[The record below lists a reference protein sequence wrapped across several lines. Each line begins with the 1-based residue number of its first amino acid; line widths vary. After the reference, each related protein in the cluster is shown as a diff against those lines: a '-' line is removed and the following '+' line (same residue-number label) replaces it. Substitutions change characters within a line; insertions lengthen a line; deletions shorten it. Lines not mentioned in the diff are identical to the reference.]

1 VVIRVLAIIVE
12 ALLGLIT
19 VFALALMANSRIRR
33 SQLGKDPAS
42 VTDLVDIM
50 TPSISLGGINK
61 LPIKSRGAT
70 PPKILPGIKSVEA
83 AVPQLT
89 DGEVRDDRELSAL
102 IRNGK
107 MYLTVSECDL
117 KQQTF
122 RRKTPK
128 TMPETY
134 AEEYDPVNKKPGLF
148 RPLEMTWTVAGIFI
162 AVLLQ
167 ALTSLV
173 ALHFR
178 IQKHLGL
185 PLPSKS
191 PVVTNIVLN
200 YILVV
205 FATFLQPFWV
215 LLNRLLCVLEPFE
228 ELRKGDGNGLGITRP
243 QIHVFT
249 ATASYLQSSAFSA
262 FSPRS
267 RMCHKCI
274 GQRTCCVVE
283 RLVPDRHRYYSGEIH
298 ILSAVLTGLQVRQ

>member
-42 VTDLVDIM
+42 VTDL
-50 TPSISLGGINK
+50 
-61 LPIKSRGAT
+61 KSRGAT
-70 PPKILPGIKSVEA
+70 PPKILTRMKSVEA

-89 DGEVRDDRELSAL
+89 DEEVRYDRELSAL
-102 IRNGK
+102 SRNGK

-117 KQQTF
+117 KQQAF

-128 TMPETY
+128 TMLETY

-162 AVLLQ
+162 AVLLL

-205 FATFLQPFWV
+205 FATFLDPFWV

-228 ELRKGDGNGLGITRP
+228 ELREGNGTASESLDLKYTSLPPQLVNYSLGI
-243 QIHVFT
+243 F
-249 ATASYLQSSAFSA
+249 SSQ
-262 FSPRS
+262 PYVPL
-267 RMCHKCI
+267 CI
-274 GQRTCCVVE
+274 GQRPCCVVE
-283 RLVPDRHRYYSGEIH
+283 RLVPDRNRYYSGEFH
-298 ILSAVLTGLQVRQ
+298 ILSAVLTDLQVRQ